1 MNDDEL
7 RRAYEAR
14 TGVLPRASPPTPDEL
29 QRVAAREGPEDER
42 LAILERAL
50 ADPQARRDLEVLRA
64 IAAAASDTAAVRR
77 RVRVPLALAAALVL
91 VLAGTLVLRRIWTGE
106 TVRGSEAEGAPA
118 PVSPAPGVTLRAGNI
133 EFLWRSLPDA
143 RRYRLDVL
151 SDAGSVAAETETR
164 DTTVVVALPAPGP
177 GGASYRW
184 SVVAL
189 LPDGVEVASR
199 PRRLTIQ
206 P

>member
-1 MNDDEL
+1 
-7 RRAYEAR
+7 
-14 TGVLPRASPPTPDEL
+14 
-29 QRVAAREGPEDER
+29 
-42 LAILERAL
+42 
-50 ADPQARRDLEVLRA
+50 
-64 IAAAASDTAAVRR
+64 
-77 RVRVPLALAAALVL
+77 
-91 VLAGTLVLRRIWTGE
+91 
-106 TVRGSEAEGAPA
+106 
-118 PVSPAPGVTLRAGNI
+118 VSPAPGVTLRAGNI